1 MARFLIDRVDS
12 RRPCVIKETNGKQKC
27 LFHRWSQE
35 SWIVPPSLLKG
46 GHTGGT
52 VSTIMAVMEFE
63 DGSVR
68 LIKPNAFKFC
78 DSNGGFLDFSWE
90 KEDEQNDS
98 NQDK

>member
-1 MARFLIDRVDS
+1 MAEWFIKRSDT
-12 RRPCVIKETNGKQKC
+12 RRPCVIKGTNGKQKC

-35 SWIVPPSLLKG
+35 SWIVPPSLLAG
-46 GHTGGT
+46 GHNGG
-52 VSTIMAVMEFE
+52 VISKIMAVMEFE

-68 LIKPNAFKFC
+68 LVNYDTFEFC

-90 KEDEQNDS
+90 KEDEQDDS